1 MSRLSL
7 LFATGCLLFAAGCRM
22 HETEVTVQSL
32 MDEEGPT
39 SESWSPIM
47 HISEDGKPR
56 LRLEAGYMARYETAD
71 STYLVMSVLS
81 EDSPRVRVDIFDAA
95 GDSSAIVLSD
105 RIMYFEREQRF
116 VAEGDVVVQS
126 HEDRWIYS
134 EHLAWTERTAR
145 IHTPGYA
152 TIQTPTQ
159 TMSGYGLNA
168 DEDLQ
173 DFSMKNASGVVIV
186 EDE

>member
-1 MSRLSL
+1 
-7 LFATGCLLFAAGCRM
+7 M
-22 HETEVTVQSL
+22 HESGVTVQSRI
-32 MDEEGPT
+32 DEEGPT

-56 LRLEAGYMARYETAD
+56 LRLEAGYMARYETSD
-71 STYLVMSVLS
+71 STYLVMSALN
-81 EDSPRVRVDIFDAA
+81 EESPRVRVDIFNTD
-95 GDSSAIVLSD
+95 GDSSAVVLSD
-105 RIMYFEREQRF
+105 RIMYFEKERRF

-126 HEDRWIYS
+126 HEDRWIFS

-145 IHTPGYA
+145 VNTPGYA

-159 TMSGYGLNA
+159 RMSGYGLDA

-173 DFSMKNASGVVIV
+173 DFSMQRASGVVLI